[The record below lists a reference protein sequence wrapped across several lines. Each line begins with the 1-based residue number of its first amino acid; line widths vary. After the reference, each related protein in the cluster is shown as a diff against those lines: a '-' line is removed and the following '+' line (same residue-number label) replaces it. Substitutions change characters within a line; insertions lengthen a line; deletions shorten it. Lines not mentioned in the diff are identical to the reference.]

1 MTLPEASP
9 TSLPSSVPL
18 VFSSPE
24 LIRALTPKLTKY
36 IRQSPTEPQ
45 RAFLLLPQR
54 EVLYGGAAGGGKSSA
69 LLSAALQYV
78 DVPGY
83 SAVLFRRTY
92 ADLAKPG
99 ALMDRAHTWLQ
110 GSGARWNEQKHSWRF
125 PSGAVLTFAHLE
137 TENSKYDHQGAEYQF
152 IGFDELTQFSETQY
166 RYMFSR
172 LRRLKGHAVP
182 LRMRAASNP
191 GGEGHAWV
199 FKRFFVEPTA
209 KGATPKQRE
218 RIFIPAKLEDN
229 PHLDREEYEASL
241 DELDPVTRR
250 QLKNGDWNARKAGE
264 MFQRDWFELVDEV
277 PWLVLERMKTV
288 RFWDTAATD
297 PNEKAKGQKRANTD
311 PDWTAGVKVGEH
323 EGIFYV
329 LHVRRVRGNPTKV
342 EDTIGETAKED
353 GHRTR
358 VWFGEERGSAGKLLI
373 SSYAR
378 GVLKGYRVR
387 GYRET
392 GDKATRAG
400 LPSRAAEKGLIRVV
414 RGPWNQD
421 FFDELEAFPSPGV
434 HDDQVDALSGAFVA
448 LRTKADS
455 EVPERPPSPSGHR
468 GGLYN
473 SPM

>member
-1 MTLPEASP
+1 MK
-9 TSLPSSVPL
+9 
-18 VFSSPE
+18 
-24 LIRALTPKLTKY
+24 ALTPKLTPW

-45 RAFLLLPQR
+45 RAFLLLPHR

-69 LLSAALQYV
+69 LLSSGLQYC

-83 SAVLFRRTY
+83 SAVIFRRTY

-99 ALMDRAHTWLQ
+99 ALMDRAHTWLAN
-110 GSGARWNEQKHSWRF
+110 SGARWNEQKHTWRF
-125 PSGAVLTFAHLE
+125 PSGAVLCFAHLE

-172 LRRLKGHAVP
+172 LRRLKGHQVP
-182 LRMRAASNP
+182 LRMRATSNP

-199 FKRFFVEPTA
+199 FRRFFTEPTA
-209 KGATPKQRE
+209 PNATAKQRA

-250 QLKNGDWNARKAGE
+250 QLRNGDWNARRAGE
-264 MFQRDWFELVDEV
+264 MFQRDWFEVVDEV
-277 PWLVLERMKTV
+277 PWHLLERMRMV

-311 PDWTAGVKVGEH
+311 PDWTAGVKVGEL
-323 EGIFYV
+323 EGVYYV

-342 EDTIGETAKED
+342 ENTVEATASDD
-353 GHRTR
+353 GKR
-358 VWFGEERGSAGKLLI
+358 VRIWFGEERGSAGKLLI

-414 RGPWNQD
+414 RGPWNEA
-421 FFDELEAFPSPGV
+421 FFDELEAFPSPGE

-448 LRTKADS
+448 LRQKSEAD
-455 EVPERPPSPSGHR
+455 VPERPTEPDAGSGA
-468 GGLYN
+468 LVN
-473 SPM
+473 EPL